1 VSRFFLIKT
10 MILLGLVSAD
20 TVHALEGASEQII
33 RRLDGSII
41 TSSQVDAAVQRLMR
55 EKAVTGVGLA
65 ILNDGQIAY
74 LKLYGFRDKGKNL
87 SLTPD
92 SVTTAASLSKVVP
105 P

>member
-1 VSRFFLIKT
+1 
-10 MILLGLVSAD
+10 
-20 TVHALEGASEQII
+20 
-33 RRLDGSII
+33 
-41 TSSQVDAAVQRLMR
+41 
-55 EKAVTGVGLA
+55 VGLA

>member
-1 VSRFFLIKT
+1 

-20 TVHALEGASEQII
+20 TVHAQKRTSEQII
-33 RRLDGSII
+33 RRLDGSVI
-41 TSSQVDAAVQRLMR
+41 TSSQVHAPVQRLMR